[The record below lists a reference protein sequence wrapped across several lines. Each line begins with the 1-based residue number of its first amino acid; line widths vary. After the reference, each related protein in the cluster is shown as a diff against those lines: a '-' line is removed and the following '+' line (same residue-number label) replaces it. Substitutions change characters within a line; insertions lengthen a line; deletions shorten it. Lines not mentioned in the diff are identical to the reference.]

1 MRGNLGCFYGILV
14 EVTVI
19 GIYNEQYGFH
29 KMATYIKPLNKSP
42 ENPNTN
48 SSLNTNPETH
58 KPLDTNP

>member
-1 MRGNLGCFYGILV
+1 
-14 EVTVI
+14 
-19 GIYNEQYGFH
+19 
-29 KMATYIKPLNKSP
+29 MATYIKPLNKSP